1 MASIDRSQLMMVGRH
16 RVGGKIKMM
25 LPPGSRL
32 MLRQLTRRIRRW
44 RMKTIKPFGRG
55 LPRDTLRISLC
66 DRNPDVARA
75 LAAAFLD
82 VGGVEVL

>member
-1 MASIDRSQLMMVGRH
+1 
-16 RVGGKIKMM
+16 
-25 LPPGSRL
+25 
-32 MLRQLTRRIRRW
+32 
-44 RMKTIKPFGRG
+44 MKTIKPFGRG